1 MKKLFEKLPFC
12 PADILLPQKCD
23 LSLWSVVAC
32 DQYTS
37 QPEYWQR
44 VEERVGRDPSSL
56 RLILPESCLEG
67 PNVET
72 DIMEINNT
80 MTRYLREGRFR
91 TCPDSLIYVER
102 TLDCG
107 KVRRGLIGM
116 VDLEQYNYEPGS
128 GAPVRATEG
137 TVLSRIPPRVAV
149 RKNAPIELPHVMLLA
164 DDPDKTII
172 EPLAGQT
179 EEMEPLYDFDLME
192 RGGHIT
198 GRKLTQAQ
206 TEQTAKALHAL
217 ADPTAFNTRY
227 HTQNEAVLLFAVGD
241 GNHSLATAKEC
252 YERQKRITPPEQWES
267 LPARYALCE
276 LVNLHDESLEFE
288 PIHRVV
294 FGVEPEELLADFS
307 AAVQRGELSGDR
319 AGEHHLLYICNGQG
333 AYTGEGIIRVENPAA
348 QLPVGTLQNFL
359 DSYLAAHPG
368 ARIDYI
374 HGEEVARTLAV
385 GRTDAIAFLLP
396 PMRKEELFP
405 TVIHDGVLPRKTFS
419 MGEAHDKRFYLEAR
433 KIRG

>member
-1 MKKLFEKLPFC
+1 MEHPFDTLPFR
-12 PADILLPQKCD
+12 PADILLPQGCD

-44 VEERVGRDPSSL
+44 VEERVGKNPSAL

-72 DIMEINNT
+72 DIMEINST

-91 TCPDSLIYVER
+91 SYPHSLFYVER
-102 TLDCG
+102 TVNG
-107 KVRRGLIGM
+107 GRVRRGLVGM

-128 GAPVRATEG
+128 GAPIRATEG

-164 DDPDKTII
+164 DDPEKTVI

-179 EEMEPLYDFDLME
+179 DGMEPLYDFELME
-192 RGGHIT
+192 RGGHIR
-198 GRKLTQAQ
+198 GWRLTEDQMDR
-206 TEQTAKALHAL
+206 TARALQAL
-217 ADPTAFNTRY
+217 ADRETFQTRY
-227 HTQNEAVLLFAVGD
+227 HTDGQAVLLFAVGD

-252 YERQKRITPPEQWES
+252 YERQKRLTPPDQWDS

-276 LVNLHDESLEFE
+276 LVNLHDDSLEFE

-294 FGVEPEELLADFS
+294 FGVKPEELLCELARYYPDG
-307 AAVQRGELSGDR
+307 AEGRGTAHVLP
-319 AGEHHLLYICNGQG
+319 YVYGQ
-333 AYTGEGIIRVENPAA
+333 TEGTATVTHPKA

-359 DSYLAAHPG
+359 DDYLLAHPG

-374 HGEEVARTLAV
+374 HGEDVVRKLV
-385 GRTDAIAFLLP
+385 FQRKDAIGFLLP
-396 PMRKEELFP
+396 PMGKEELFP

-419 MGEAHDKRFYLEAR
+419 MGEANEKRFYLEAR
-433 KIRG
+433 KIRE

>member
-1 MKKLFEKLPFC
+1 MERPFDTLPFR
-12 PADILLPQKCD
+12 PADILLPRDCD
-23 LSLWSVVAC
+23 WTLWSVVAC

-44 VEERVGRDPSSL
+44 VEERVGKNPSAL

-72 DIMEINNT
+72 DIMEINST

-91 TCPDSLIYVER
+91 SYPHSLFYVER
-102 TLDCG
+102 TVNG
-107 KVRRGLIGM
+107 GRVRRGLVGM

-128 GAPVRATEG
+128 GAPIRATED

-164 DDPDKTII
+164 DDPEKTVI

-179 EEMEPLYDFDLME
+179 AGMEPLYDFELME
-192 RGGHIT
+192 GGGHIR
-198 GRKLTQAQ
+198 GWRLTEDQMDR
-206 TEQTAKALHAL
+206 TARALQAL
-217 ADPTAFNTRY
+217 ADRKTFQTRY
-227 HTQNEAVLLFAVGD
+227 HTDGQAVLLFAVGD

-252 YERQKRITPPEQWES
+252 YERQKRLTPPDQWDS

-276 LVNLHDESLEFE
+276 LVNLHDDSLEFE

-294 FGVEPEELLADFS
+294 FGVKPEELLCELARYYSDGAEGRETAHVLPYAYGQTEG
-307 AAVQRGELSGDR
+307 AATVT
-319 AGEHHLLYICNGQG
+319 H
-333 AYTGEGIIRVENPAA
+333 PKA
-348 QLPVGTLQNFL
+348 QLPVGTLQTFL
-359 DSYLAAHPG
+359 DDYLLVHPG

-374 HGEEVARTLAV
+374 HGEDVARDLAAK
-385 GRTDAIAFLLP
+385 RSDAIAFLLP
-396 PMRKEELFP
+396 PMGKEELFP

-419 MGEAHDKRFYLEAR
+419 IGEANEKRFYLEAR
-433 KIRG
+433 KIRE